1 MQRGR
6 PVRLVRERRVVG
18 WHLVPRD
25 EQVRDDA
32 ALAPSMEKIKVV
44 TTACHEFLWA
54 PTAENLESLAAP
66 TDGVTGSTSEAALHL
81 KQFSDGHSH
90 ENLRKT
96 ATAEN
101 SVSTKQS
108 DDCVFESHLAKSDTA
123 VTCADKVSATNCR
136 TQCR

>member
-6 PVRLVRERRVVG
+6 PVRLVRERRIVG

-54 PTAENLESLAAP
+54 PTAENLESLAALP
-66 TDGVTGSTSEAALHL
+66 TV
-81 KQFSDGHSH
+81 
-90 ENLRKT
+90 
-96 ATAEN
+96 
-101 SVSTKQS
+101 
-108 DDCVFESHLAKSDTA
+108 
-123 VTCADKVSATNCR
+123 
-136 TQCR
+136 